1 MRAKRLYIRANDQW
15 KAFHRGSVLPQGL
28 GRVGR
33 TTGAILSLAILSG
46 CIVTPEPIGDE
57 DRTTRAT
64 TDFSQLFLN
73 QEPVRRAI
81 SVHDAIAR
89 ALKYNLDERLKIMEK
104 ALADRRLDA
113 SQFDLLPQLTA
124 TAGYSRRNNDRA
136 SSSESV
142 ITGAES
148 LEVSTSED
156 LGVRRGSLT
165 FSWNILDFG
174 LSYVRAKQNADEAL
188 IAEERRRKV
197 VQNIVLDV
205 RDAYWRAVSAER
217 LLNPLR
223 DLILQIE
230 GALGKSRAAEA
241 RRLMPPRLALTFQ
254 RDLLEQLRELN
265 VIRRRLVLSK
275 VSLAALINLRPGE
288 NYEVIIPEDKDI
300 VPPEVTMEVARM
312 EMVALIDRP
321 ELREEDYRKRISQW
335 DVRRA
340 MLSLIPG
347 IEFSAGGNFE
357 SNSFLANNTWVGW
370 GTTITQNL
378 FNYLS
383 APSRIKFAETAVTV
397 ADARRMA
404 LSMAIVAQVQISYR
418 RYRVARDEETL
429 ARRIFDVDDRLTDIV
444 QDQSNAEAV
453 DEMELIRNRTNRMV
467 SALRRDIAMADLQNA
482 YGRLLNSIGVDPLPK
497 EIAAADLETL
507 SKSVRAALNGW
518 TLRAEDLLDGREL
531 PNPIIVPDKSFWE
544 IDNRLPT
551 PIQPSS

>member
-1 MRAKRLYIRANDQW
+1 MNAKHLYIRATDRWNV
-15 KAFHRGSVLPQGL
+15 FRSRSVLPWRL
-28 GRVGR
+28 GRVAK
-33 TTGAILSLAILSG
+33 TTSTIVSLAILSG
-46 CIVTPEPIGDE
+46 CIVTPDPIGDK

-73 QEPVRRAI
+73 QEPVRRAL

-124 TAGYSRRNNDRA
+124 TAGYSQRNNPRA
-136 SSSESV
+136 SSSESLT
-142 ITGAES
+142 TGAES

-230 GALGKSRAAEA
+230 GALAKSRTAEA

-357 SNSFLANNTWVGW
+357 SNSFLANNTWAGW

-444 QDQSNAEAV
+444 KDQSDAEAV
-453 DEMELIRNRTNRMV
+453 EETELIRNRTNRMV

-497 EIAAADLETL
+497 EIEATDLETL

-518 TLRAEDLLDGREL
+518 TLRADDLLEGRKL

-544 IDNRLPT
+544 IDDRLPT